1 MTLARELADR
11 IHAIAYDHLTP
22 TVLEWTRAAFVDTI
36 AVTLAGITTDTA
48 QIPLRVA
55 GIAASAGP
63 CLVFGTDKRTSALDA
78 SFVNGVASHALDY
91 DDVSGLMGGHPSVP
105 LVAPLLALAEQFGTS
120 GRDVALAYVVGFE
133 TECRIA
139 RGVHFHHYDKG
150 WHPTATLGIFGTVA
164 GAARLLRFTPDQT
177 AMALGLAASF
187 ASGLK
192 ANFGTMTKP
201 LHVGHCARNG
211 LLAVLLVREG
221 FTANPGAL
229 EHKQGFLEVFNGA
242 GTYDIA
248 KILADWGAPF
258 MIETGEPGLK
268 PYPCCGSTHGA
279 IDRALDL
286 ARRYHPAPDAIAG
299 IEVLTHARRL
309 PHTDNPDPRTPL
321 GAKFSMQY
329 AVARALVDGE
339 IRLEQF
345 EDTAHLDPRVRA
357 VMPRVTVRAHPD
369 MPDDSPHQW
378 GAEVIVTLTTG
389 ERLASRIDDYP
400 RRGPGGDPMCRE
412 ELWAKFNDCASRA
425 LPRPQVAPLFA
436 LLEKLDALPDLTELS
451 RLLERHQR
459 PLAGAAE

>member
-1 MTLARELADR
+1 MTLAHDLAER
-11 IHAIAYDHLTP
+11 IHHIRYEDLTP

-36 AVTLAGITTDTA
+36 AVTLAGINTDTA

-55 GIAASAGP
+55 GIAGAAGP
-63 CLVFGTDKRTSALDA
+63 CLIFGTDRHTSALDA

-91 DDVSGLMGGHPSVP
+91 DDVSGALGGHPSVP
-105 LVAPLLALAEQFGTS
+105 LVAPLIALAEQLGTS
-120 GRDVALAYVVGFE
+120 GRAVALAYVVGFE

-164 GAARLLRFTPDQT
+164 GAARLLDFTPDQT
-177 AMALGLAASF
+177 ATAIGLAASF
-187 ASGLK
+187 ACGIK

-211 LLAVLLVREG
+211 LLAALLVREG

-229 EHKQGFLEVFNGA
+229 EHKQGFLQVFNGP
-242 GTYDIA
+242 GTYNVERM
-248 KILADWGAPF
+248 LEGWGAPF
-258 MIETGEPGLK
+258 MIEAGEPGLK

-286 ARRYHPAPDAIAG
+286 ARHYHPTPETIATV
-299 IEVLTHARRL
+299 EVLTHARRL

-329 AVARALVDGE
+329 AVTRALVDGTV
-339 IRLEQF
+339 RLEHF
-345 EDTAHLDPRVRA
+345 EGTAHLDPRVRA
-357 VMPRVTVRAHPD
+357 VMPRVTVRAHPE
-369 MPDDSPHQW
+369 MADDSPHQW
-378 GAEVIVTLTTG
+378 GAEVVVTLTSG

-400 RRGPGGDPMCRE
+400 RRGPGGDPMRRE
-412 ELWAKFNDCASRA
+412 ELRAKFEDCAGLA
-425 LPRPQVAPLFA
+425 LPRAQVAPLFA
-436 LLEKLDALPDLTELS
+436 LLEKLDALPNLSEMS
-451 RLLERHQR
+451 RLMECRKR
-459 PLAGAAE
+459 PVAGAAE

>member
-1 MTLARELADR
+1 MALAHELAER
-11 IHAIAYDHLTP
+11 IYRIRYEDLTP

-36 AVTLAGITTDTA
+36 AVTLAGINTDTA

-55 GIAASAGP
+55 GIAGAGGP

-91 DDVSGLMGGHPSVP
+91 DDVSGAMGGHPSVP
-105 LVAPLLALAEQFGTS
+105 LVAPLLALAEQFGTA
-120 GRDVALAYVVGFE
+120 GRDVALAYAVGFE

-164 GAARLLRFTPDQT
+164 GAARLLGFTPEQT
-177 AMALGLAASF
+177 ATAIGLAASF

-211 LLAVLLVREG
+211 LLAALLVREG

-229 EHKQGFLEVFNGA
+229 EHKQGFLEVFNGPEN
-242 GTYDIA
+242 YRIERM
-248 KILADWGAPF
+248 LEDWGAPF
-258 MIETGEPGLK
+258 MIEVGEPGLK

-286 ARRYHPAPDAIAG
+286 VRRYHPAPEAIAA
-299 IEVLTHARRL
+299 IEVMTHARRL
-309 PHTDNPDPRTPL
+309 PHTNNPDPRTPL
-321 GAKFSMQY
+321 AAKFSVQY
-329 AVARALVDGE
+329 AVSRALVDGAV
-339 IRLEQF
+339 RLEHF
-345 EDTAHLDPRVRA
+345 EGDAHLDPLVRR
-357 VMPRVTVRAHPD
+357 VMPRVSVRAHPD
-369 MPDDSPHQW
+369 WADDLPYQW
-378 GAEVIVTLTTG
+378 GAEVVVTLTGG

-400 RRGPGGDPMCRE
+400 RRGPGGDPMRRE
-412 ELWAKFNDCASRA
+412 ELWAKFEDCAGLA
-425 LPRPQVAPLFA
+425 LPRAQVAPLFA
-436 LLEKLDALPDLTELS
+436 LLEKLDALPDLAEVS
-451 RLLERHQR
+451 RLLECRKQIV
-459 PLAGAAE
+459 AGAAE